1 MSQQP
6 PPIHQEA
13 EKVHVSGETTES
25 GETPDV
31 NENNNTTDQAAER
44 AAGKQ
49 ALKDLLAPV
58 RGKLMCARILAAL
71 SGILAI
77 APYIALVQLGDTLL
91 RAALAGTPVDA
102 ERARFIVLVLLSTF
116 MLRLFL
122 YFLALGITH
131 FADLRLGDHIRSQ
144 MISRLSRAPLSW
156 FTATNA
162 GRVRKALQDDI
173 AQVHTL
179 IAHQPVEATAAVVT
193 PVALATYAFVV
204 DWRLGLLSIATLPLF
219 ALANVW
225 MMRGMGEKT
234 VEMDSKLAVVSS
246 TMIEFVSGIS
256 VVKAFGA
263 VGRSH
268 AAYQRAADEFS
279 RFYLAWVTPML
290 RGSALSDATVSI
302 PILLL
307 VNLAGG
313 ATMVHAGWV
322 EPADV
327 LATSLISLVL
337 PAAIQTIG
345 ENSWAYQLTGAA
357 ALRIM
362 KTLDTPIIAR
372 NEGSG
377 TVEGDDSKNQK
388 VIPRDNTVEYRDV
401 SFAYGDGPLAVQN
414 VSVTL
419 PAGTVTALIG
429 PSGSGKSTLA
439 TLLARFADP
448 TSGSILLGGVDLRD
462 LDPST
467 LYQRVAFV
475 LQEPQLLRVS
485 LRDNIALGKPEAS
498 EEEIRRAAEHAQI
511 LDFIDALPQGMDT
524 IYGEESNLSGGQAQ
538 RIAIARALL
547 IDAPVLI
554 LDEATAFADPESQAD
569 IQEALSTLVAGRTVL
584 VIAHRPES
592 VIGVDQIVVM
602 TQGRITA
609 VGSHE
614 ELLDEP
620 HYSRLW
626 RSAQLRITEPESG
639 KGSQAGSKLNTVE
652 EQR

>member
-1 MSQQP
+1 MSQQS
-6 PPIHQEA
+6 PPIRHKA
-13 EKVHVSGETTES
+13 EDAKDAPVVTTES
-25 GETPDV
+25 T
-31 NENNNTTDQAAER
+31 TTDQAAER

-58 RGKLMCARILAAL
+58 RGRLLSARILAAL

-91 RAALAGTPVDA
+91 RAAMAGTPVDA
-102 ERARFIVLVLLSTF
+102 ERARFIVFVLISTF
-116 MLRLFL
+116 GLRLFL
-122 YFLALGITH
+122 YLLALGITH
-131 FADLRLGDHIRSQ
+131 FADLRLGDHIRGQ

-193 PVALATYAFVV
+193 PIALATYAFVV
-204 DWRLGLLSIATLPLF
+204 DWRLGLLAIATLPLY

-225 MMRGMGEKT
+225 MMQGMGEKT

-256 VVKAFGA
+256 VVKAFGT

-279 RFYLAWVTPML
+279 RFYLAWVTPLL
-290 RGSALSDATVSI
+290 RGSAASDATVSI

-313 ATMVHAGWV
+313 AAMVHAGWV

-337 PAAIQTIG
+337 PAAIQTISD
-345 ENSWAYQLTGAA
+345 NSWAYQLTGGA

-362 KTLDTPIIAR
+362 NTLDTPVL
-372 NEGSG
+372 EH
-377 TVEGDDSKNQK
+377 NQSTK
-388 VIPRDNTVEYRDV
+388 RTEQEAVPRDNTVEYRDV
-401 SFAYGDGPLAVQN
+401 SFAYGDGPLAVQD

-498 EEEIRRAAEHAQI
+498 EDEIRRAAEHAQI
-511 LDFIDALPQGMDT
+511 LDFIDSLPKGMDT

-569 IQEALSTLVAGRTVL
+569 IQEALSTLVTGRTVL

-592 VIGVDQIVVM
+592 VIGVNQIIVM
-602 TQGRITA
+602 TQGRIAA

-614 ELLDEP
+614 QLLDEP
-620 HYSRLW
+620 HYARLW
-626 RSAQLRITEPESG
+626 KSAQVRITEPETTTSSKSHSG
-639 KGSQAGSKLNTVE
+639 E
-652 EQR
+652 EQQ